1 MTFQKNSGLCYCIKY
16 IGNYPID
23 VNNRIM
29 PMNDTLF
36 NTYYQKRY
44 MVLAAIM
51 LDSKTFLIPINVTKG
66 LTYL

>member
-1 MTFQKNSGLCYCIKY
+1 
-16 IGNYPID
+16 
-23 VNNRIM
+23 
-29 PMNDTLF
+29 MNDTLF